1 MIGREQDDPLV
12 GPARGA
18 AEAARDQVRR
28 HEVVG
33 NGDPGY
39 AMTRRRRKRFLRERP
54 FKGGGVV
61 IHRREQRPR
70 PECHRGAQLDGE

>member
-39 AMTRRRRKRFLRERP
+39 TMTRRR
-54 FKGGGVV
+54 
-61 IHRREQRPR
+61 
-70 PECHRGAQLDGE
+70 